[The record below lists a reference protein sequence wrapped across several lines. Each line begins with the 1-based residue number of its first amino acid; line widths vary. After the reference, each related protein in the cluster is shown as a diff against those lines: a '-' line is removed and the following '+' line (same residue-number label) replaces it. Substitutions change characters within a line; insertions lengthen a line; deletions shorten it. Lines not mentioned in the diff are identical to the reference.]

1 MNGEARRLVQYRAA
15 GSSAAGQL
23 AVAQPSVLYMYGS
36 VPTAFFPSS
45 LSASSSSSA
54 QYSGHSCLSL
64 VKHSRSRIST
74 EKAANL
80 CSGVFP
86 GEERGF
92 VPKIHTIKE
101 INAEVMTL
109 DYFSSTLCINSMKRG
124 QIQGV
129 VLF

>member
-54 QYSGHSCLSL
+54 QYSGHSCLSW
-64 VKHSRSRIST
+64 SST
-74 EKAANL
+74 VEVEFDGKGGKFL
-80 CSGVFP
+80 CSGVLR
-86 GEERGF
+86 GERERF
-92 VPKIHTIKE
+92 RFEIHTIKV
-101 INAEVMTL
+101 IYVEVITL
-109 DYFSSTLCINSMKRG
+109 VHCSSTLC
-124 QIQGV
+124 
-129 VLF
+129 